1 MGLGGLLSNK
11 NELAPTKLTQRVL
24 KKNQYI
30 YIFLNRGKSRRN
42 PLCELFITR
51 TYNNSTWYGSSF
63 VREMTTK
70 PSIPKHIKGS
80 KERYLL
86 GQDKTSNFRGNPLGQ
101 ATKRHLNN

>member
-1 MGLGGLLSNK
+1 MGLGGLLRNK

-24 KKNQYI
+24 KKN
-30 YIFLNRGKSRRN
+30 NKKNSGKSRRN

-51 TYNNSTWYGSSF
+51 TYNKSTWYGSSF
-63 VREMTTK
+63 EREMTTK

-86 GQDKTSNFRGNPLGQ
+86 GQDKTSNFRGNPLCQ
-101 ATKRHLNN
+101 ATKRHLNNS